1 MKSSETRR
9 SKKASRHAARKPIN
23 KSRAKRH
30 RHGVVRGAAAT
41 SPGQRERAPAAQEE
55 SVRRD
60 EYTLGVR
67 ETSLRAREVSAETGQ
82 VERLMDQMREANERL
97 IVAAIDAH
105 NRSDEADVEAAQ
117 ARTELDSLM
126 RQLRDANDRLT
137 KAAAQAHTMAEDAR
151 QHKEQYRRLSGRL
164 LQLQD
169 EERRRLAVDLHDSTA
184 QRLAALT
191 MNLDLVDGAKKAL
204 GSRSRRA
211 LAESR
216 SLAKECSRE
225 VRTLAYL
232 LHPPLLDEAGLLLAV
247 RWFAEGFSKR
257 SGIHVVLDLADVG
270 RLPAPIETALFR
282 VVQESLTNVHRHAHA
297 ATASIRL
304 MSTANEV
311 ALDIQDQGRGLS
323 DPARQNGARRPGT
336 LGVGIQGMR
345 ERISQL
351 NGTFDIEFTDKG
363 TTVRVSV
370 PLTRDAR

>member
-1 MKSSETRR
+1 
-9 SKKASRHAARKPIN
+9 
-23 KSRAKRH
+23 
-30 RHGVVRGAAAT
+30 
-41 SPGQRERAPAAQEE
+41 
-55 SVRRD
+55 
-60 EYTLGVR
+60 
-67 ETSLRAREVSAETGQ
+67 
-82 VERLMDQMREANERL
+82 MREANERL
-97 IVAAIDAH
+97 IVAAIDAQ

-117 ARTELDSLM
+117 ARTELDNLM

-191 MNLDLVDGAKKAL
+191 MNLDVVEGAKKAL
-204 GSRSRRA
+204 DTRSRRA

-216 SLAKECSRE
+216 SLAEECSRE

-232 LHPPLLDEAGLLLAV
+232 LHPPLLDEAGLLVAV
-247 RWFAEGFSKR
+247 RWFAEGFAKR

-304 MSTANEV
+304 TSAANEV

-323 DPARQNGARRPGT
+323 DPARQNGALRLGT

-351 NGTFDIEFTDKG
+351 NGTFDIEFTDRG
-363 TTVRVSV
+363 TTVRVTV
-370 PLTRDAR
+370 PLTRDTR